1 MIYITEEAFPSGKA
15 SSVIIDAR
23 NDYFMFFTIS

>member
-1 MIYITEEAFPSGKA
+1 MIILHKKPSRTGKA
-15 SSVIIDAR
+15 SYVIIDAC